1 MSLYDCGHAQEDI
14 NLDTCEICSP
24 IFSLKGD
31 SMEIN
36 NIDKIDQIDNYVL
49 TRLNQLEMK
58 VDAMPEAIT
67 GLVKELLIEIDKQ
80 KAEERKEKVM
90 KIMDYLKKSGLL
102 TIGAATLEMI
112 RFLFSLF

>member
-31 SMEIN
+31 SMEL
-36 NIDKIDQIDNYVL
+36 DKIDQIDNYVL

-67 GLVKELLIEIDKQ
+67 GLVKELLIELDKQ

-90 KIMDYLKKSGLL
+90 KLMDYLKKSGLL

>member
-24 IFSLKGD
+24 IFMLKGD
-31 SMEIN
+31 SMELDN
-36 NIDKIDQIDNYVL
+36 IDQIDNYVL

-67 GLVKELLIEIDKQ
+67 GLVKELLIELDKQ

-90 KIMDYLKKSGLL
+90 KLMDYLKKSGLL

>member
-24 IFSLKGD
+24 IFSLKSD
-31 SMEIN
+31 SMELDN
-36 NIDKIDQIDNYVL
+36 IDQIDNYVL

-67 GLVKELLIEIDKQ
+67 GLVKELLIELDKQ

-90 KIMDYLKKSGLL
+90 KLMDYLKKSGLL

>member
-1 MSLYDCGHAQEDI
+1 MSSYDCGHAQIDMHQ
-14 NLDTCEICSP
+14 DVCELCSP
-24 IFSLKGD
+24 TFSLKSD
-31 SMEIN
+31 TMDN
-36 NIDKIDQIDNYVL
+36 IDQIDNYVL
-49 TRLNQLEMK
+49 TRLNQLELK

-67 GLVKELLIEIDKQ
+67 GLVKELLIDLDKQ

-90 KIMDYLKKSGLL
+90 KLMDYLKKSGLL

>member
-1 MSLYDCGHAQEDI
+1 MSLYDCGHEQHNK
-14 NLDTCEICSP
+14 NLKDCELCSP
-24 IFSLKGD
+24 TFSLDGV
-31 SMEIN
+31 SMEELN
-36 NIDKIDQIDNYVL
+36 DVDNYVL

-67 GLVKELLIEIDKQ
+67 GLVKELLIDLDKQ

-90 KIMDYLKKSGLL
+90 KLMDYLKKSGLL

>member
-1 MSLYDCGHAQEDI
+1 MSLYDCGHAQQDI

-31 SMEIN
+31 SMELDN
-36 NIDKIDQIDNYVL
+36 IDQIDNYVL
-49 TRLNQLEMK
+49 TLLNQLEMK

-67 GLVKELLIEIDKQ
+67 GLVKELLIELDKQ

-90 KIMDYLKKSGLL
+90 KLMDYLKKSGLL

>member
-1 MSLYDCGHAQEDI
+1 MSLYDCGHAQENI

-31 SMEIN
+31 SMEIDN
-36 NIDKIDQIDNYVL
+36 IDQIDNYVL

-67 GLVKELLIEIDKQ
+67 GLVKELLIELDKQ

-90 KIMDYLKKSGLL
+90 KLMDYLKKSGLL